1 MLFVFLLLLMLV
13 NKDYQKNLVK
23 CKKSLFAHRAR
34 QTVEHLR
41 RETPEL
47 ISSDMWHNVASQ
59 QLNPPG
65 GLPHL
70 GRDAGASVQDS
81 NPRHGRVVTAAG

>member
-34 QTVEHLR
+34 QRVEQLR

-47 ISSDMWHNVASQ
+47 ISSDMWHVASQ
-59 QLNPPG
+59 Q
-65 GLPHL
+65 H
-70 GRDAGASVQDS
+70 
-81 NPRHGRVVTAAG
+81 

>member
-47 ISSDMWHNVASQ
+47 ISSDMWHVASRQ
-59 QLNPPG
+59 
-65 GLPHL
+65 H
-70 GRDAGASVQDS
+70 
-81 NPRHGRVVTAAG
+81 